1 MRRLLL
7 RWVTTT
13 VALYVAIKLVPG
25 IRVEGSWTVYFWVA
39 LILGLINAII
49 APLVKLLTCP
59 LILLSLGLFTL
70 VINAAMFWLASMIAA
85 ELGIGFYVADW
96 RAAFLGALVI
106 SIICFV
112 FNVVTG
118 INRHER
124 RPAR

>member
-7 RWVTTT
+7 RWVITAIA
-13 VALYVAIKLVPG
+13 VYVAIKLVPG

-39 LILGLINAII
+39 LILGLVNVII
-49 APLVKLLTCP
+49 APLVRFLACP

-70 VINAAMFWLASMIAA
+70 VINAAMFWLASTIAA

-106 SIICFV
+106 SVICFV
-112 FNVVTG
+112 CNVVTG
-118 INRHER
+118 INRREHHS
-124 RPAR
+124 AR